1 MSVLELVR
9 DDARPN
15 CARQNRGRTS
25 YHAGL
30 AAEDIV
36 AHQYANGGQPL
47 LAKRWRG
54 SRGEIDLVVKDGDG
68 VIFVEVKKSKSHA
81 RAAAMLTARQMQRI
95 YGAGSEF
102 LATQPNGQLTD
113 VRIDLALVDDIG
125 RVEVIE
131 NAYMAA

>member
-1 MSVLELVR
+1 MTAKQL
-9 DDARPN
+9 
-15 CARQNRGRTS
+15 RGKTS

-36 AHQYANGGQPL
+36 ATRYTRNGQPV

-54 SRGEIDLVVKDGDG
+54 SCGEIDLVAKNGDG
-68 VIFVEVKKSKSHA
+68 VIFVEVKKSRSHSHA
-81 RAAAMLTARQMQRI
+81 AAALSPRQMQRI

-102 LATQPNGQLTD
+102 LATQPKGQLTD
-113 VRIDLALVDDIG
+113 VRIDLATVDEMG

-131 NAYMAA
+131 NAYMST